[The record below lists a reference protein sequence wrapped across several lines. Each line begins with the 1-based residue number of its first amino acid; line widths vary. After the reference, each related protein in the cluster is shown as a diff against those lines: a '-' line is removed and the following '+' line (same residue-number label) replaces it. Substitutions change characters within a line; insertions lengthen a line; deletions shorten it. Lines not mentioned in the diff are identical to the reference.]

1 MVLSSYL
8 PIATTVAKEA
18 SPANKDVPVFVA
30 HGTRDPVIALDR
42 AVASKT
48 ALEGLGYK
56 IEWHQYPMEHSMALE
71 EIRDVRAWLG
81 RVLA

>member
-1 MVLSSYL
+1 M
-8 PIATTVAKEA
+8 
-18 SPANKDVPVFVA
+18 A

-71 EIRDVRAWLG
+71 EIRDVRAWL
-81 RVLA
+81 RKVLA